1 MTKNVCTGDSTGAGW
16 HLPSSI
22 VWNYIDSYR
31 YNIGC
36 SSFYCGWRW
45 YQRFIL
51 IVFGHF
57 RPPRNNIFYIF
68 ITWVIFECIRL
79 ISYNGNNPII
89 KAVPNLPVKSIQQFL
104 VHFVRNT
111 DSYMRNPPTPQNPQ
125 PTVCYS
131 ICAPDLFLTN
141 PHPFPFPEGFYT
153 LKEKVF
159 FL

>member
-1 MTKNVCTGDSTGAGW
+1 VTKNVCTGDSIGAGW

-57 RPPRNNIFYIF
+57 RPPRNNLFYIF

-89 KAVPNLPVKSIQQFL
+89 KAVPNLPIKFLQQFWSTL
-104 VHFVRNT
+104 SAIR
-111 DSYMRNPPTPQNPQ
+111 
-125 PTVCYS
+125 
-131 ICAPDLFLTN
+131 ILTCEI
-141 PHPFPFPEGFYT
+141 PAAAKST
-153 LKEKVF
+153 ADCVL
-159 FL
+159 

>member
-1 MTKNVCTGDSTGAGW
+1 MEQSVFC
-16 HLPSSI
+16 

-57 RPPRNNIFYIF
+57 RPPRNNLFYIF

-89 KAVPNLPVKSIQQFL
+89 KAVPNLPVKSLQQFL

-111 DSYMRNPPTPQNPQ
+111 DSYMRNPRRRKIHSRLCVIVFAP
-125 PTVCYS
+125 
-131 ICAPDLFLTN
+131 PDLFLTN

>member
-57 RPPRNNIFYIF
+57 RSPRNNIFYIF

-89 KAVPNLPVKSIQQFL
+89 KAVPNLPVKSLQQFL

-111 DSYMRNPPTPQNPQ
+111 DSYMRNPRRRKIHSRLCVIVFAPL
-125 PTVCYS
+125 
-131 ICAPDLFLTN
+131 ICF
-141 PHPFPFPEGFYT
+141 
-153 LKEKVF
+153 
-159 FL
+159 

>member
-1 MTKNVCTGDSTGAGW
+1 MFGDENIIELKVDDSNIKRAGW

-68 ITWVIFECIRL
+68 ITWVIFECVRL

-89 KAVPNLPVKSIQQFL
+89 KAVPNLPVKSTSIPFPRRVLYPQREGVFL
-104 VHFVRNT
+104 VR
-111 DSYMRNPPTPQNPQ
+111 
-125 PTVCYS
+125 
-131 ICAPDLFLTN
+131 
-141 PHPFPFPEGFYT
+141 EYT
-153 LKEKVF
+153 F

>member
-1 MTKNVCTGDSTGAGW
+1 MTKNVCTEDSIRAGW

-57 RPPRNNIFYIF
+57 RPPRNNLFYIF

-89 KAVPNLPVKSIQQFL
+89 KAVPNLP
-104 VHFVRNT
+104 
-111 DSYMRNPPTPQNPQ
+111 
-125 PTVCYS
+125 

>member
-79 ISYNGNNPII
+79 ISYNGII
-89 KAVPNLPVKSIQQFL
+89 PLSSSPESAGQVPPTVLDPLCPQYGFLHAKS
-104 VHFVRNT
+104 
-111 DSYMRNPPTPQNPQ
+111 PTPQNPQ

>member
-1 MTKNVCTGDSTGAGW
+1 MYRRLYKSWW

-79 ISYNGNNPII
+79 ISYNGNNSII
-89 KAVPNLPVKSIQQFL
+89 KAVPNLPVKSLQQFL

-111 DSYMRNPPTPQNPQ
+111 DSYMRNPRRRKNPQ
-125 PTVCYS
+125 PTVWYS

-141 PHPFPFPEGFYT
+141 PHPFPSQKRFYT